1 MQPDAAISLDPRGY
15 TSRLPQCPI
24 KAIQKRHRPR
34 EEAIM
39 NDMLTAFHLVRH
51 FELLEK
57 ERRPCREVVPE
68 TGPSLG
74 IRLFRKLRAIRTR

>member
-1 MQPDAAISLDPRGY
+1 
-15 TSRLPQCPI
+15 
-24 KAIQKRHRPR
+24 
-34 EEAIM
+34 M

-57 ERRPCREVVPE
+57 ERQPYREVVPE

-74 IRLFRKLRAIRTR
+74 IRLFRRLRAIRRR